1 VEERGC
7 GWSVTPTV
15 AGIAAALAR
24 ATALPEADLGA
35 MGRRGR
41 AWVRAD
47 YAWEAIARRHLT
59 RLYGVDAAGGGPSR
73 RP

>member
-1 VEERGC
+1 
-7 GWSVTPTV
+7 
-15 AGIAAALAR
+15 
-24 ATALPEADLGA
+24 

-59 RLYGVDAAGGGPSR
+59 RLYGVGDAGGGSWR
-73 RP
+73 RA